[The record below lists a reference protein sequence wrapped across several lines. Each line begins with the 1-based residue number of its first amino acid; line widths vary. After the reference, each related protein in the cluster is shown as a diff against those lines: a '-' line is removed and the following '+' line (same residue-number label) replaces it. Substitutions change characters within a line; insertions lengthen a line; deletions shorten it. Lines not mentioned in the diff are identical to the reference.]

1 MKINVNMSAVITNK
15 QLMRTERNLQASIE
29 RLSSGYKINRAG
41 DNPAGIAI
49 SNKMRA
55 QIDALD
61 KAQANATDAVSVMQ
75 IADGALSEVTSI
87 LQRIRELSVQAANG
101 TNTYEDRQSIQMEIN
116 TLVDEVNRVST
127 DTEYNTKNLLD
138 GSSNVRSYT
147 EPKAATRLDVS
158 DGVMTGTYALNVEK
172 AALQATTS
180 LTLPSSFTDGTLN
193 INGVEMKVTS
203 DMTQEQFLEE
213 MRTVVEEADCTAE
226 WDITAGTFSLTANRY
241 GTRGEVK
248 VSATG
253 ALANQ
258 LGVTAP
264 DTTSETPATISY
276 NKETQMYERLVTG
289 KDAVASIPTNYEDAG
304 FTSTATVTTDGNRVT
319 VSDFN
324 GFSIDFLLDSDYE
337 IQAGADAATAASEGN
352 FSIEVTDIGA
362 MTIQIGGNQYQT
374 MKVRIPEISAET
386 LYLDTVDVTVQNGA
400 KFALETLDQA
410 LEKVTATRSDI
421 GAFQNRLEYAQGSLS
436 ETHEDITAA
445 YSALVDTDM
454 AQEMA
459 EYTQQNILDQAA
471 ISVLSQANDL
481 PEKVLS
487 MLQ

>member
-1 MKINVNMSAVITNK
+1 
-15 QLMRTERNLQASIE
+15 
-29 RLSSGYKINRAG
+29 
-41 DNPAGIAI
+41 
-49 SNKMRA
+49 
-55 QIDALD
+55 
-61 KAQANATDAVSVMQ
+61 
-75 IADGALSEVTSI
+75 
-87 LQRIRELSVQAANG
+87 
-101 TNTYEDRQSIQMEIN
+101 
-116 TLVDEVNRVST
+116 
-127 DTEYNTKNLLD
+127 
-138 GSSNVRSYT
+138 
-147 EPKAATRLDVS
+147 
-158 DGVMTGTYALNVEK
+158 
-172 AALQATTS
+172 
-180 LTLPSSFTDGTLN
+180 
-193 INGVEMKVTS
+193 
-203 DMTQEQFLEE
+203 
-213 MRTVVEEADCTAE
+213 
-226 WDITAGTFSLTANRY
+226 
-241 GTRGEVK
+241 
-248 VSATG
+248 
-253 ALANQ
+253 
-258 LGVTAP
+258 
-264 DTTSETPATISY
+264 
-276 NKETQMYERLVTG
+276 MYERLVTG

-337 IQAGADAATAASEGN
+337 IQAGADAATAAAEGN